1 MSYHFLLDL
10 ALILLS
16 TKILGLIAQKFQ
28 MPQVV
33 GALIAGLLLSPAGLG
48 LLSET
53 EFTKQLSELG
63 VIVLMFSAG
72 MGTDVNELKHSGK
85 AGFMVAVLGVV
96 VPFLMGTALAWG
108 ADELGLI
115 ESTGFIENIFIGT
128 ILTATSVSITVE
140 TLKEM
145 KKLETKVGN
154 TILAAALI
162 DDVLI
167 LSRLDEMAPGVVC
180 DTFDE
185 FLDDVL
191 GLIALTLVCSL
202 AGGDESIG
210 MVLLKIVGFF
220 VFAFVVGFGA
230 NRIFCWMLKRQHGW
244 ASHRNSVFA
253 FVLCLVMAYCAE
265 EFFGVADITGA
276 YAAGLAV
283 ACTPKGTYIQTKYN
297 PLGYLLLTP
306 VFFAS
311 IGINVQITGLT
322 GGIVVFSILLLLVS
336 IISKLLG
343 CGLGAKACQFTTRE
357 SIQVGVGMACR
368 GEVALI
374 VANRGLSM
382 GVLSPAMMTPVVIT
396 VVCGTILTPIL
407 LKLSF
412 RGHQETELVQNN
424 IADRMAK
431 HRQLDII
438 TQQLLQQDE
447 QMMKK
452 N

>member
-1 MSYHFLLDL
+1 MSYHFLMDL

-16 TKILGLIAQKFQ
+16 TKILGLVAQKFQ

-33 GALIAGLLLSPAGLG
+33 GALIAGLILSPAGLG

-53 EFTKQLSELG
+53 EFTAQLSELG

-72 MGTDVNELKHSGK
+72 MGTDIKELKNSGK

-115 ESTGFIENIFIGT
+115 ETTGFLESVFIGT

-162 DDVLI
+162 DDVL
-167 LSRLDEMAPGVVC
+167 
-180 DTFDE
+180 
-185 FLDDVL
+185 
-191 GLIALTLVCSL
+191 GLVALTLVCSL

-210 MVLLKIVGFF
+210 MVLLKIAGFF
-220 VFAFVVGFGA
+220 VFAFVVGFAA
-230 NRIFCWMLKRQHGW
+230 NRVFCWMLKRQHGW

-322 GGIVVFSILLLLVS
+322 GGMLAFSLLLLIS

-343 CGLGAKACQFTTRE
+343 CGLGAKVCHFSTRE
-357 SIQVGVGMACR
+357 SIQVGAGMACR

-382 GVLSPAMMTPVVIT
+382 GVLSSAMMTPVIIT

-412 RGHQETELVQNN
+412 RGHQESELVQNN

-447 QMMKK
+447 QLMKK
-452 N
+452 H

>member
-16 TKILGLIAQKFQ
+16 TKLLGLAAQKFQ

-33 GALIAGLLLSPAGLG
+33 GALIAGLILSPAGLG

-53 EFTKQLSELG
+53 EFTAQLSELG

-72 MGTDVNELKHSGK
+72 MGTDIKELKNSGK
-85 AGFMVAVLGVV
+85 AGFMVALLGVV
-96 VPFLMGTALAWG
+96 VPFVMGAGLAWG
-108 ADELGLI
+108 AAEAGLI
-115 ESTGFIENIFIGT
+115 ESSGMIENIFIGT
-128 ILTATSVSITVE
+128 VLTATSVSITVE

-162 DDVLI
+162 DDVL
-167 LSRLDEMAPGVVC
+167 
-180 DTFDE
+180 
-185 FLDDVL
+185 

-210 MVLLKIVGFF
+210 MVLVKIAGFF
-220 VFAFVVGFGA
+220 VFAFAVGFAA
-230 NRIFCWMLKRQHGW
+230 NRVFCWMLKRQHGW

-265 EFFGVADITGA
+265 ELFGVADITGA

-311 IGINVQITGLT
+311 IGINVQISGLT
-322 GGIVVFSILLLLVS
+322 GGMVVFAMLLLLVS
-336 IISKLLG
+336 IVSKLLG
-343 CGLGAKACQFTTRE
+343 CGLGAKACRFSTRE
-357 SIQVGVGMACR
+357 SIQVGAGMACR

-382 GVLSPAMMTPVVIT
+382 GVLSSAMMTPIVIT

-412 RGHQETELVQNN
+412 RGHHESELMQNN

-438 TQQLLQQDE
+438 TQQLLQEDE
-447 QMMKK
+447 QLMKK